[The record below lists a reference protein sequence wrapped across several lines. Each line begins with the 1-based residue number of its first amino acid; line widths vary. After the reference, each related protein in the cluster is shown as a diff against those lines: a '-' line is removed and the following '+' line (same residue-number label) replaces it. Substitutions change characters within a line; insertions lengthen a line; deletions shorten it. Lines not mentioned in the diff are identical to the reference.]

1 MVYLARNEIMNS
13 FLGLLPKA
21 KIFILGENP
30 KRLRITFITYCV
42 PSFTFFKFGSFTKRN
57 KFYAQGANKKLTKN
71 ITNSGE
77 TSVGASKMLNK
88 IQSFLSIIM
97 FNIPLYIFRKYIIR
111 SSSESLWYSTSN
123 NQPLNQRKNFCV
135 INLIISRKTKW
146 CCKFLC
152 RELHSN

>member
-97 FNIPLYIFRKYIIR
+97 FNIPLYILLK
-111 SSSESLWYSTSN
+111 L
-123 NQPLNQRKNFCV
+123 
-135 INLIISRKTKW
+135 LISKVYHQ
-146 CCKFLC
+146 KFL
-152 RELHSN
+152 RFIMIFSF

>member
-1 MVYLARNEIMNS
+1 MMNS

-21 KIFILGENP
+21 KVFILGENP

-88 IQSFLSIIM
+88 IQSFLSIII
-97 FNIPLYIFRKYIIR
+97 FYILLYIFYQK
-111 SSSESLWYSTSN
+111 S
-123 NQPLNQRKNFCV
+123 
-135 INLIISRKTKW
+135 
-146 CCKFLC
+146 
-152 RELHSN
+152 

>member
-1 MVYLARNEIMNS
+1 MVNLARDETIKS

-21 KIFILGENP
+21 KIFILGEHP
-30 KRLRITFITYCV
+30 ERVRITFITYCV
-42 PSFTFFKFGSFTKRN
+42 PSFTFFKFGSFTKSN
-57 KFYAQGANKKLTKN
+57 KFNAQGANKKLTKN

-97 FNIPLYIFRKYIIR
+97 FNILLYISKVYHQKFLRFITIFN
-111 SSSESLWYSTSN
+111 LFN
-123 NQPLNQRKNFCV
+123 HHLNQRKNFCV
-135 INLIISRKTKW
+135 LNLIISRKAKW
-146 CCKFLC
+146 CCKFFC